1 MRAIYECPHCGEQ
14 NMVPQ
19 DVFGKHYTCYNCK
32 NDFSIV
38 RYADCPSCGET
49 NLLEEPSDDMTYVCH
64 KCGQEFEYVEGG
76 SRPKPG
82 LPKRGSFGPKRR
94 QVEYIKPMA
103 NVDSTPCVPQ
113 AEDYGLASPIVALFK
128 LATYSGRATRWEF
141 NGLLL
146 MIITLSILGGVVEK
160 HDSDSAAVTVLCI
173 LGVYVLFCLIA
184 SGARRIQDCVH
195 AETAAT
201 ALTGGLVCIG
211 GIVSIPIGILCLL
224 ALVVIL
230 ATSPSKD

>member
-113 AEDYGLASPIVALFK
+113 AED
-128 LATYSGRATRWEF
+128 
-141 NGLLL
+141 
-146 MIITLSILGGVVEK
+146 
-160 HDSDSAAVTVLCI
+160 
-173 LGVYVLFCLIA
+173 
-184 SGARRIQDCVH
+184 
-195 AETAAT
+195 
-201 ALTGGLVCIG
+201 
-211 GIVSIPIGILCLL
+211 
-224 ALVVIL
+224 
-230 ATSPSKD
+230 